1 MSDEE
6 DYNSEE
12 DVDYVPSG
20 KYSVEPFHAIKVA
33 WSVRI
38 SPKTLYSLYFL
49 KLV

>member
-20 KYSVEPFHAIKVA
+20 KEA
-33 WSVRI
+33 VRQE
-38 SPKTLYSLYFL
+38 LLL
-49 KLV
+49 LVLVVVCSMGGA